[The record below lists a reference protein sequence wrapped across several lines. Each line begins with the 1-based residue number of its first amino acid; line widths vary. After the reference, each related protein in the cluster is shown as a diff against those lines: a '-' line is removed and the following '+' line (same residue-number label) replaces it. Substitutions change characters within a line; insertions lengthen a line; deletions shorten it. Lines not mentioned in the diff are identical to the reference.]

1 MHSVAW
7 HGLDV
12 AACFLEILRNWPEQ
26 QTAIEQAFV
35 EPSDKIVPALL
46 SLVALH
52 DVGKF
57 AWTFQAKVEDAY
69 PGCLGGWKTPPAARH
84 DQIGFALAESEMHL
98 ADAIGALFA
107 DNDAQ
112 RLPILGAV
120 FGHHGQPI
128 DHSVAS
134 GKADLSKHMGRMSEP
149 ASLAARAFTDA
160 VIELFRR
167 PSLPL
172 LRSNGERS
180 LSWRLAGLIALADWL
195 GSDQGHFHYESANW
209 QLPEYWRQIAQPR
222 AAAAFAASGLS
233 PVGLNTEPI
242 SSAVISSNLSL
253 TDAQRWAANVP
264 LATPGGLFIIEDVM
278 GSGKTEAALILAQ
291 RLMQAGQA
299 SGLYLA
305 LPTMAT
311 ANALY
316 RRMAQSYRRL
326 FLRDANPSLI
336 LAHGAREL
344 DTAFTGSIGLGLC
357 ESITD
362 KYDSNDESGSA
373 ACARWISDDRRKAFL
388 ADVGVGTIDQALLA
402 ILPVKHACIRQTGL
416 ARRVLIIDEAHA
428 YDAYVQRELETLLEH
443 QARLGV
449 PVIILSATL
458 PRSIRQRLVSAHAR
472 GRGATVPQLSSNA
485 YPLATVIG
493 QTATEETIAA
503 REDLCRQVSIRRCS
517 KPEDAEASA
526 IAAAHA
532 GAAVA
537 YIRNT
542 VDDAIATYNR
552 LCAKWDSVDLFH
564 ARFAM
569 CDRLDVEERI
579 VKRFG
584 RHGTQEDR
592 RGKILVATQVV
603 EQSIDL
609 DFDLLITD
617 LAPIDLV
624 LQRLGRMWRH
634 KRAGRCWPRPEVFVV
649 SPEPTIDASEAWYAE
664 AFPKA
669 KWVYR
674 DHAVLWLTASRLF
687 AKKMLLVP
695 EDMRELVEAVYNNEA
710 LDSAP
715 KALHRASL
723 EAQGRAIASRATAA
737 LNVLQFAD
745 GYVTKSG
752 AWGPDTVTPTREG
765 EERVLLRL
773 CKWEKGRLR
782 PYADNCDQNRAWQ
795 LSEVSVRK
803 GRFTKR
809 AGLPGEIEAA
819 AAELDAQWAERNIF
833 AKAIPMTPGRI
844 WTLPIASNQKGVRRA
859 TYSQETG
866 LHWADVS

>member
-12 AACFLEILRNWPEQ
+12 AACFLEILQNWPEQ

-35 EPSDKIVPALL
+35 ESSNKTVPALL
-46 SLVALH
+46 SLVTLH

-57 AWTFQAKVEDAY
+57 AWTFQAKVEKVY
-69 PGCLGGWKTPPAARH
+69 PACLGGWRAPPAARH
-84 DQIGFALAESEMHL
+84 DQIGFALADSEVHL
-98 ADAIGALFA
+98 ANIFSGLLAE
-107 DNDAQ
+107 NDTQ

-128 DHSVAS
+128 DNSVAP
-134 GKADLSKHMGRMSEP
+134 GKADLPKHMGRTSEP
-149 ASLAARAFTDA
+149 ASAAARAFANA
-160 VIELFRR
+160 VLELFGR
-167 PSLPL
+167 PNLPP
-172 LRSNGERS
+172 LRKNAERP

-195 GSDQGHFHYESANW
+195 GSDQGQFRYESANW
-209 QLPEYWRQIAQPR
+209 QLTKYWSQIAQPR
-222 AAAAFAASGLS
+222 AAAAFAASGLK
-233 PVGLNTEPI
+233 PIGLNTEAI
-242 SSAVISSNLSL
+242 SSTVISSDFSL
-253 TDAQRWAANVP
+253 TDAQRWARNVP
-264 LATPGGLFIIEDVM
+264 LATIGGLFIIEDVM

-316 RRMAQSYRRL
+316 RRMAHAYRRL
-326 FLRDANPSLI
+326 FLRHANPSLI

-344 DTAFTGSIGLGLC
+344 DTAFTGSIGLGLR
-357 ESITD
+357 ESTTD
-362 KYDSNDESGSA
+362 RYDSNDESGSA

-416 ARRVLIIDEAHA
+416 ARRVLIVDEAHA

-443 QARLGV
+443 QARFGA

-458 PRSIRQRLVSAHAR
+458 PRSIRQRLVNAHAR

-485 YPLATVIG
+485 YPLATAIG
-493 QTATEETIAA
+493 EVATEKSIVA
-503 REDLCRQVSIRRCS
+503 REDLRRQVSIRRCT
-517 KPEDAEASA
+517 KPEDAEVSA
-526 IAAAHA
+526 IAAARD

-552 LCAKWDSVDLFH
+552 LSAKWDKVDLFH

-569 CDRLDVEERI
+569 CDRLDVEDRI

-592 RGKILVATQVV
+592 RGKIVVATQVV

-634 KRAGRCWPRPEVFVV
+634 QRAERGWLRPEVFVV
-649 SPEPTIDASEAWYAE
+649 SPEPTINASETWYAE

-695 EDMRELVEAVYNNEA
+695 DDMRELVEAVYNSEA
-710 LDSAP
+710 LNSAP

-773 CKWEKGRLR
+773 CKWENGRLR
-782 PYADNCDQNRAWQ
+782 PYADDCDQNRAWQ

-803 GRFTKR
+803 GRFSNR
-809 AGLPGEIEAA
+809 VGLPSDIEEAA
-819 AAELDAQWAERNIF
+819 AALDAQWAERNIF
-833 AKAIPMTPGRI
+833 AKAIPMTPGRV
-844 WTLPIASNQKGVRRA
+844 WTLPIAADQKGVRRA
-859 TYSQETG
+859 TYSQKTG